1 MAGRDSDDDSDTEWA
16 PPKQPEWYKSK
27 ANTTSSNS
35 MSQTNVREGY
45 GITTLEVVELVED
58 LTSYVKKKDL
68 LEKIQSEKS
77 QSQLLK
83 SLRSPT
89 SKDWLAVA
97 KCTRLRNAQI
107 PKVFHEAA
115 AGTIWTMM
123 LAKVRQYGAKVKT
136 EDPSNTP
143 TPTLSETAQ
152 RRSSSV
158 VSNRST
164 ASITDKFGVASLTE
178 PAILNDANVALV
190 DAVHH
195 SVVKQ
200 FPMFRLMTK
209 ESQQKLEENYFEVRA
224 QHLKYDALIQ
234 HLSLPKYSDWYQ
246 AGTSQVMDALT
257 MTLIEDD
264 DDLLGTVNSHIK
276 SRRLGAPSPPKKRGR
291 HSKLIPDGPPLK
303 RRKTEAADSRHAKA
317 SGGRTKKDKD
327 SEDSDTGSDVPRPR
341 RRDRAAAR
349 ARSAERKRLGKEA
362 QLKKTRDEEE
372 LAKAKKE
379 KEEKE
384 ARERETQPDGP
395 LDSDDY
401 RSDSSS
407 DIDPEDDSE
416 DEEATTAKDLAREQK
431 EKACDF
437 TPYQLTD
444 AYILYFKELSSD
456 NGGIF
461 ANAMGMGKTR
471 AMVLAVLMG
480 HVHFKNWTEVQN
492 ARAEGDATEHNAVD
506 DDDKPC
512 PTEGERTF
520 HCACERSPSFNAEPR
535 QAATMMTG
543 WGRAADAWK
552 NEVVAMDLANST
564 WCDPSDPLALR
575 FCFFSDSPPENMG
588 RPTKE
593 EAMEMRIDTT
603 DAISKAL
610 AAANKLVA
618 PRSYVLG
625 GVDHRET
632 VYWTIPEANTPAVH
646 PEATKHRP
654 APSAARF
661 VIVCGFGK
669 VDKHVFRAY
678 NTMSVTAQRT
688 IIRKGGPHVEKRAIL
703 LPGHVTVW
711 GRTVFDEFHNCKS
724 EGTIM
729 AKFYQDI
736 RSHNH
741 GYQWKAWA
749 LSGTP
754 MEQGLN
760 EILIFVSLALIGLQN
775 RKGVSNWFNAT
786 DKRDS
791 VTGDRIYKMEDAVY
805 RSIAE
810 TPSHRTRQNTALNGL
825 AMAKQWRNMIANVK
839 HDASEH
845 ESSHEYK
852 ELISQGAAV
861 AQRFML
867 KRTLKTRDP
876 WGKPI
881 SGIKGDFLP
890 YFQSCPCPD
899 FLSTVQN
906 AEQQC
911 RDILEKEGLDE
922 SEASRRVIFNRFEMQ
937 AIASYPALATLKAA
951 QFKTYGSRKV
961 KRFTSNSVKDLF
973 TNPSKDHF
981 LAVTWLGL
989 REKFGDESVLV
1000 MQGGMTQ
1007 HEINLKLAK
1016 WRDPD
1021 GPWIMVASMAFAE
1034 AITLTEATHVVI
1046 MEPQDRQNTQDQFM
1060 FRVYRLGQLAEMCVG
1075 IVYFNPDSEL
1085 ELKVL
1090 GKQDVK
1096 TTSRDKLQGG
1106 GSTVTDQRMDWHQ
1119 TEPIVMSLEALC

>member
-1 MAGRDSDDDSDTEWA
+1 MIKFCWTKACPLCGAALKSKHSLYTSRCNSFLSLFCPLTRFATSPLREAIMAGRDSDDDSDTEWA
-16 PPKQPEWYKSK
+16 LLKQLEWYKSK

-58 LTSYVKKKDL
+58 LISYVKKKDL
-68 LEKIQSEKS
+68 LEKIQLEKS

-83 SLRSPT
+83 SLRSLT

-123 LAKVRQYGAKVKT
+123 LAKVRY
-136 EDPSNTP
+136 NTL

-209 ESQQKLEENYFEVRA
+209 ESQQKLEENYFE
-224 QHLKYDALIQ
+224 

-276 SRRLGAPSPPKKRGR
+276 SRRLGAVMLLLTFQPDELPEQPSLPEQPLPPKKR
-291 HSKLIPDGPPLK
+291 
-303 RRKTEAADSRHAKA
+303 ADSRHAKA

-327 SEDSDTGSDVPRPR
+327 SEDSDTGSDVLRSR
-341 RRDRAAAR
+341 RRDRAAAC

-384 ARERETQPDGP
+384 ARERET
-395 LDSDDY
+395 Y
-401 RSDSSS
+401 SS

-431 EKACDF
+431 ERLKALLNAKTRDGLSARVGTAMEHCTLEEWTSAAVFFGVLIDDLQNKR
-437 TPYQLTD
+437 TIKLLACWGVN
-444 AYILYFKELSSD
+444 AYILYFKELLSD

-471 AMVLAVLMG
+471 AMVLAVLIG
-480 HVHFKNWTEVQN
+480 HVYFKNWTEVQN
-492 ARAEGDATEHNAVD
+492 ARAEGDATEYNAVD

-520 HCACERSPSFNAEPR
+520 YCACERSLSFNAEPR

-618 PRSYVLG
+618 LWSYVLG
-625 GVDHRET
+625 G
-632 VYWTIPEANTPAVH
+632 
-646 PEATKHRP
+646 ATKHCL

-661 VIVCGFGK
+661 VIVCGFRK

-678 NTMSVTAQRT
+678 NTISVTAQRT
-688 IIRKGGPHVEKRAIL
+688 IIRKGGPYVEKRAIL

-724 EGTIM
+724 EGTII

-749 LSGTP
+749 L
-754 MEQGLN
+754 
-760 EILIFVSLALIGLQN
+760 
-775 RKGVSNWFNAT
+775 KGVSNWFNAT

-810 TPSHRTRQNTALNGL
+810 TLSHRT
-825 AMAKQWRNMIANVK
+825 
-839 HDASEH
+839 S
-845 ESSHEYK
+845 
-852 ELISQGAAV
+852 AV

-876 WGKPI
+876 WGKLI

-890 YFQSCPCPD
+890 YFQSCLCPD

-922 SEASRRVIFNRFEMQ
+922 SEASRRVIFNCFEMQ

-951 QFKTYGSRKV
+951 QFKTYGSCKV
-961 KRFTSNSVKDLF
+961 KRFTLNSVKDLF
-973 TNPSKDHF
+973 TNLSKDYF
-981 LAVTWLGL
+981 LVREARAITKSSLKFQNLSNLCSEVEILGTLSRTWSIAAEDAAKAANTLLPPKEVRAKILIGSYKPIVQAVTWLGL

-1021 GPWIMVASMAFAE
+1021 GPWIMVALMAFAE
-1034 AITLTEATHVVI
+1034 AITLTEATHV
-1046 MEPQDRQNTQDQFM
+1046 
-1060 FRVYRLGQLAEMCVG
+1060 LAEMCVG

-1096 TTSRDKLQGG
+1096 TTSRDKL
-1106 GSTVTDQRMDWHQ
+1106 
-1119 TEPIVMSLEALC
+1119 

>member
-1 MAGRDSDDDSDTEWA
+1 
-16 PPKQPEWYKSK
+16 
-27 ANTTSSNS
+27 
-35 MSQTNVREGY
+35 MSQTNIREGY
-45 GITTLEVVELVED
+45 RITTLEVIELIED

-68 LEKIQSEKS
+68 LKKIQLEKS

-83 SLRSPT
+83 SL
-89 SKDWLAVA
+89 LA
-97 KCTRLRNAQI
+97 KCTQLQNAQI
-107 PKVFHEAA
+107 LKVFHKAA
-115 AGTIWTMM
+115 
-123 LAKVRQYGAKVKT
+123 VRQYSAKVKT
-136 EDPSNTP
+136 ENPSNTP

-152 RRSSSV
+152 QQSSSV

-164 ASITDKFGVASLTE
+164 ASITDKFGVTSLTK
-178 PAILNDANVALV
+178 PAILNNANVALV

-195 SVVKQ
+195 SVIKQ
-200 FPMFRLMTK
+200 FPMFRLITK
-209 ESQQKLEENYFEVRA
+209 ESQQKLEENYFKVRA

-276 SRRLGAPSPPKKRGR
+276 SRRLRAPSPPEQPSPPKKRGR

-303 RRKTEAADSRHAKA
+303 RRKTKAADSRHAKA
-317 SGGRTKKDKD
+317 SRGRTKKDKD
-327 SEDSDTGSDVPRPR
+327 SEDSDTSSNVPRPR

-349 ARSAERKRLGKEA
+349 AQSAKRKRLEKEA

-384 ARERETQPDGP
+384 AQERETQPDSP

-407 DIDPEDDSE
+407 DIDPKDNSE

-431 EKACDF
+431 ERLKALLNAKTRDSLSARVGTAIEHCTLEEVSCDF

-444 AYILYFKELSSD
+444 AYILYFKELSS
-456 NGGIF
+456 NNSGIF
-461 ANAMGMGKTR
+461 ANAIGMGKTR
-471 AMVLAVLMG
+471 AIVLA
-480 HVHFKNWTEVQN
+480 TEVQN
-492 ARAEGDATEHNAVD
+492 AQAEGDATEHNAVND
-506 DDDKPC
+506 NDKPY
-512 PTEGERTF
+512 PTKGERTF

-535 QAATMMTG
+535 QAATIMTKNI
-543 WGRAADAWK
+543 GR
-552 NEVVAMDLANST
+552 L
-564 WCDPSDPLALR
+564 
-575 FCFFSDSPPENMG
+575 
-588 RPTKE
+588 TKE
-593 EAMEMRIDTT
+593 EAMEMRINTT
-603 DAISKAL
+603 NAISKAL

-618 PRSYVLG
+618 PQSY
-625 GVDHRET
+625 
-632 VYWTIPEANTPAVH
+632 TIPEANTPAVH
-646 PEATKHRP
+646 PKATKHRP
-654 APSAARF
+654 APSAAQF
-661 VIVCGFGK
+661 VIVCGFRK

-703 LPGHVTVW
+703 LPGHVT
-711 GRTVFDEFHNCKS
+711 S
-724 EGTIM
+724 EGTII

-741 GYQWKAWA
+741 RYQWKAWA
-749 LSGTP
+749 LSRTP

-760 EILIFVSLALIGLQN
+760 KILIFVSLALISLQN
-775 RKGVSNWFNAT
+775 RKG
-786 DKRDS
+786 RDS
-791 VTGDRIYKMEDAVY
+791 VTSDRIYKMEDAVY

-810 TPSHRTRQNTALNGL
+810 TPSHRTRQNTALNSL
-825 AMAKQWRNMIANVK
+825 AIAKQYK
-839 HDASEH
+839 H
-845 ESSHEYK
+845 ESSHKYK

-876 WGKPI
+876 WGKLI
-881 SGIKGDFLP
+881 SGIKSDFLP
-890 YFQSCPCPD
+890 YFQSCPCLD

-911 RDILEKEGLDE
+911 RDILEKEGLNE

-951 QFKTYGSRKV
+951 QFKTYSSRKV

-973 TNPSKDHF
+973 TNPSKDYF
-981 LAVTWLGL
+981 LEVRAKILIESYKPIVQAVTWLGL
-989 REKFGDESVLV
+989 REKFGNESVLV
-1000 MQGGMTQ
+1000 MQG
-1007 HEINLKLAK
+1007 
-1016 WRDPD
+1016 
-1021 GPWIMVASMAFAE
+1021 VALMAFAE

-1046 MEPQDRQNTQDQFM
+1046 IEPQDRQNTQDQFM
-1060 FRVYRLGQLAEMCVG
+1060 FRVYRLSQLAEIYVS
-1075 IVYFNPDSEL
+1075 IVYFNLDSEL

-1096 TTSRDKLQGG
+1096 TTSQDKLQGR
-1106 GSTVTDQRMDWHQ
+1106 GSTVTDQRMD
-1119 TEPIVMSLEALC
+1119 

>member
-1 MAGRDSDDDSDTEWA
+1 
-16 PPKQPEWYKSK
+16 
-27 ANTTSSNS
+27 

-45 GITTLEVVELVED
+45 EITTLEVVKLIED

-83 SLRSPT
+83 SL
-89 SKDWLAVA
+89 LA
-97 KCTRLRNAQI
+97 KCTQLRNTQI

-123 LAKVRQYGAKVKT
+123 LAKVRY
-136 EDPSNTP
+136 NTP

-164 ASITDKFGVASLTE
+164 ASITDKFGVASLTK

-209 ESQQKLEENYFEVRA
+209 ESQQKLEENYFE
-224 QHLKYDALIQ
+224 
-234 HLSLPKYSDWYQ
+234 YQ
-246 AGTSQVMDALT
+246 AGTSQVMNALT

-276 SRRLGAPSPPKKRGR
+276 SRRLRAVMLLCQTTKLPGDSNKVTFQPNEPPEQPLLPEQPSPPKKRGR
-291 HSKLIPDGPPLK
+291 YSKLILDGPPLK

-317 SGGRTKKDKD
+317 SRGRTKKDKD
-327 SEDSDTGSDVPRPR
+327 SEDSNTSSD
-341 RRDRAAAR
+341 
-349 ARSAERKRLGKEA
+349 RLGKEA

-384 ARERETQPDGP
+384 ARERETQPDSP

-401 RSDSSS
+401 CLDSSS
-407 DIDPEDDSE
+407 DINPKDDSE

-431 EKACDF
+431 ERLKALLNAKTRDSLSARVGTAIEHCTLEEWTSAAVFFGVSIDNLQNKR
-437 TPYQLTD
+437 TIKLPAY
-444 AYILYFKELSSD
+444 AYILYFKELLSD

-461 ANAMGMGKTR
+461 ANAIGMGKTR
-471 AMVLAVLMG
+471 AIVLAVLMG

-506 DDDKPC
+506 DDDKLC
-512 PTEGERTF
+512 PTKGERTF
-520 HCACERSPSFNAEPR
+520 YCACERSLSFNAEPQ
-535 QAATMMTG
+535 QAAIIITS
-543 WGRAADAWK
+543 WGRAANAWK
-552 NEVVAMDLANST
+552 NEVYN
-564 WCDPSDPLALR
+564 PSDPLALQ
-575 FCFFSDSPPENMG
+575 FCFFSDSLPENIG
-588 RPTKE
+588 RLMKE

-603 DAISKAL
+603 NAISKAL

-618 PRSYVLG
+618 PQSYVLG
-625 GVDHRET
+625 G
-632 VYWTIPEANTPAVH
+632 
-646 PEATKHRP
+646 ATKHCL

-661 VIVCGFGK
+661 VIVCSFRK

-678 NTMSVTAQRT
+678 NTISVTAQRT
-688 IIRKGGPHVEKRAIL
+688 IIRKGGPHMEKRAIL
-703 LPGHVTVW
+703 LPGHVT
-711 GRTVFDEFHNCKS
+711 
-724 EGTIM
+724 
-729 AKFYQDI
+729 
-736 RSHNH
+736 
-741 GYQWKAWA
+741 KAWA

-760 EILIFVSLALIGLQN
+760 KILIFVSLALISLQN
-775 RKGVSNWFNAT
+775 RKE
-786 DKRDS
+786 RDS

-805 RSIAE
+805 QSIAE
-810 TPSHRTRQNTALNGL
+810 TLSHRTRQNTALNSL
-825 AMAKQWRNMIANVK
+825 AMAKQWRNIIANVK

-845 ESSHEYK
+845 ESSHK
-852 ELISQGAAV
+852 
-861 AQRFML
+861 FML

-881 SGIKGDFLP
+881 SSIKGDFLP

-922 SEASRRVIFNRFEMQ
+922 SEASRRMIFNCFEMQ

-951 QFKTYGSRKV
+951 QFKTYSSRKV

-981 LAVTWLGL
+981 LVREARAITKSSLKFQNLSNLCSKLGL
-989 REKFGDESVLV
+989 REKFSDESVLV
-1000 MQGGMTQ
+1000 MQRGMTQ

-1021 GPWIMVASMAFAE
+1021 GPWIIVASMAFAE

-1046 MEPQDRQNTQDQFM
+1046 MELQDRQNTQDQFM
-1060 FRVYRLGQLAEMCVG
+1060 FRVYRLSQLAEMCVG

-1096 TTSRDKLQGG
+1096 TTSRDKLQGR
-1106 GSTVTDQRMDWHQ
+1106 GSTVTDQRMD
-1119 TEPIVMSLEALC
+1119 

>member
-1 MAGRDSDDDSDTEWA
+1 MIKFCWTKACPLCGAALKSKYSLYTLRCNSFLSLFCLLTPHPPKRHLHINTHFQQQSNDYIRSLTVFYSRREAIMAGRDSDDDSDIEWA
-16 PPKQPEWYKSK
+16 PLKQLEWYKSK
-27 ANTTSSNS
+27 ANTISSNS

-58 LTSYVKKKDL
+58 LISY
-68 LEKIQSEKS
+68 
-77 QSQLLK
+77 LLK
-83 SLRSPT
+83 SLRLLT
-89 SKDWLAVA
+89 LKDWLAVA
-97 KCTRLRNAQI
+97 KCIRLRNAQI
-107 PKVFHEAA
+107 SKVFYEAA

-123 LAKVRQYGAKVKT
+123 LAKVRY
-136 EDPSNTP
+136 NTL
-143 TPTLSETAQ
+143 TLTLSETAQ

-164 ASITDKFGVASLTE
+164 ALITDKFGVALLTE

-190 DAVHH
+190 DAVHY
-195 SVVKQ
+195 SV
-200 FPMFRLMTK
+200 
-209 ESQQKLEENYFEVRA
+209 
-224 QHLKYDALIQ
+224 
-234 HLSLPKYSDWYQ
+234 
-246 AGTSQVMDALT
+246 VMDALT

-276 SRRLGAPSPPKKRGR
+276 SRRLGA
-291 HSKLIPDGPPLK
+291 

-327 SEDSDTGSDVPRPR
+327 LEDSDTGSDVLRLR

-349 ARSAERKRLGKEA
+349 ARLAERKRLGKEA

-384 ARERETQPDGP
+384 ARETRDG
-395 LDSDDY
+395 LSARVGTAMEHCTLEEWTSAAVFFGVSIDDFQNK
-401 RSDSSS
+401 RT
-407 DIDPEDDSE
+407 I
-416 DEEATTAKDLAREQK
+416 KLLA
-431 EKACDF
+431 CWGVN
-437 TPYQLTD
+437 
-444 AYILYFKELSSD
+444 AYILYFKELLSD

-492 ARAEGDATEHNAVD
+492 ARAEGDAIEHNAVD
-506 DDDKPC
+506 DDDKLC
-512 PTEGERTF
+512 STEGERTF
-520 HCACERSPSFNAEPR
+520 YCACERSPSFNAEPR
-535 QAATMMTG
+535 QAAIMMTG

-564 WCDPSDPLALR
+564 WCDLSDPLALR

-588 RPTKE
+588 RLTKE
-593 EAMEMRIDTT
+593 EVMEMRIDTT

-618 PRSYVLG
+618 LRSYVLG
-625 GVDHRET
+625 G
-632 VYWTIPEANTPAVH
+632 
-646 PEATKHRP
+646 ATKHRL
-654 APSAARF
+654 ALSAARF

-688 IIRKGGPHVEKRAIL
+688 IIRKGGPYVEKRAIL
-703 LPGHVTVW
+703 LPGYVTVW
-711 GRTVFDEFHNCKS
+711 GRTVFDEFYNCKS

-729 AKFYQDI
+729 AK
-736 RSHNH
+736 
-741 GYQWKAWA
+741 
-749 LSGTP
+749 
-754 MEQGLN
+754 
-760 EILIFVSLALIGLQN
+760 
-775 RKGVSNWFNAT
+775 KGVSNWFNAT

-805 RSIAE
+805 
-810 TPSHRTRQNTALNGL
+810 
-825 AMAKQWRNMIANVK
+825 W
-839 HDASEH
+839 
-845 ESSHEYK
+845 
-852 ELISQGAAV
+852 
-861 AQRFML
+861 FML
-867 KRTLKTRDP
+867 KRTLKTRDL
-876 WGKPI
+876 WGKLI
-881 SGIKGDFLP
+881 SGIKGDFL
-890 YFQSCPCPD
+890 
-899 FLSTVQN
+899 TVQN

-922 SEASRRVIFNRFEMQ
+922 SEASRRVIFNCFEMQ
-937 AIASYPALATLKAA
+937 AIASYSALATLKAA
-951 QFKTYGSRKV
+951 QFKTYGSCKV
-961 KRFTSNSVKDLF
+961 KRFTLNSVKDLF
-973 TNPSKDHF
+973 TNLSKDYF
-981 LAVTWLGL
+981 LVREARAITKSSLNRTWSIAAEDAAKAANILLLLKEVRAKILIGSYKLIVQAVTWLGL

-1016 WRDPD
+1016 WRDLD
-1021 GPWIMVASMAFAE
+1021 GPWIMVALMAFAE
-1034 AITLTEATHVVI
+1034 AIILTEATHV
-1046 MEPQDRQNTQDQFM
+1046 
-1060 FRVYRLGQLAEMCVG
+1060 LAEMCVG
-1075 IVYFNPDSEL
+1075 IVYFNLDSEL

-1106 GSTVTDQRMDWHQ
+1106 GSTVTD
-1119 TEPIVMSLEALC
+1119 